1 MQPPELSIA
10 QRELP
15 IPYFFI
21 SDRQVAEWAAMR
33 VTAELRKIFPVGRF
47 LVQADKPTV
56 TQQAQRFQIEITYS
70 LAMIPDLQE
79 MLQLTL
85 QVLLYPIGLLFPDG
99 GAAFLSR

>member
-1 MQPPELSIA
+1 MQTPELSIV
-10 QRELP
+10 QGELS
-15 IPYFFI
+15 IPYFFV

-33 VTAELRKIFPVGRF
+33 VIAELRKIFPVGRF
-47 LVQADKPTV
+47 LVQADQSPV
-56 TQQAQRFQIEITYS
+56 TQQAQRFQIEITNG

-85 QVLLYPIGLLFPDG
+85 QVLLYPIGLLFPYG